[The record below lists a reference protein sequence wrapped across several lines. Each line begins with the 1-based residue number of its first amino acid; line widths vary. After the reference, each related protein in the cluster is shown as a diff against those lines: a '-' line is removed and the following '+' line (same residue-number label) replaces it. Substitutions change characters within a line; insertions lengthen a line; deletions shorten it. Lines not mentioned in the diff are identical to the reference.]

1 MYVYI
6 TASKTRVIYVGVT
19 NNLLNRIYQ
28 HKEGITPGFTQKYKC
43 NRLVYYECHDS
54 PDKAISREKQIKG
67 MSRTKKIYLI
77 EKTNPLWFD
86 LTEWEEWEEWLRL
99 DND

>member
-28 HKEGITPGFTQKYKC
+28 HKEGLTKGFTQKYNC
-43 NRLVYYECHDS
+43 DRLVYYECHDS
-54 PDKAISREKQIKG
+54 PDEAIDREKQLKG
-67 MSRTKKIYLI
+67 MSRRKKVYLI
-77 EKTNPLWFD
+77 EKVNPLWFD
-86 LTEWEEWEEWLRL
+86 LTEWEEWLRL
-99 DND
+99 DKLDE